1 MCIIDP
7 EPINETLKLCK
18 KNNNNHFKNN
28 KYMQEFILYYYYF
41 MIVYNVIMQI
51 FYENKSC
58 LFEKILCC
66 PKRKK
71 YFGVMNFQDFGLR
84 LLLYRLVDQHNGE

>member
-1 MCIIDP
+1 
-7 EPINETLKLCK
+7 
-18 KNNNNHFKNN
+18 
-28 KYMQEFILYYYYF
+28 MQAFILYYYYWHF

-84 LLLYRLVDQHNGE
+84 LLLPLRPTQWRIALRKNCL